1 MAHEGLWEQLE
12 KLDPHRTA
20 KRAKCKYHKAPE
32 RYIIKFLNSEY
43 VVNLGDRDISILE
56 KEPRTRQAEFLE
68 QLCLLAYLIHAK
80 DLPLANKL
88 VRAESFPGGQFF
100 FRGLHS
106 LPTDKL
112 KATFGNQPEN
122 LYQAA
127 KRFDVQRCDFGDA
140 SIRFNMLPC
149 VPITIVIWA
158 GDEQFD
164 ARASIL
170 FDQTAAEQLPLDALL
185 VCVNLAVDALVKI

>member
-1 MAHEGLWEQLE
+1 MAHEELWEKLE
-12 KLDPHRTA
+12 KLDANQTA
-20 KRAKCKYHKAPE
+20 RRAGCKYHKNPE

-43 VVNLGDRDISILE
+43 VVNFGERNIFILE
-56 KEPRTRQAEFLE
+56 NDKQAQQAEFLE
-68 QLCLLAYLIHAK
+68 HICLLAYLIRAK

-100 FRGLHS
+100 FRGLHR

-112 KATFGNQPEN
+112 KKTFGSQPEN

-127 KRFDVQRCDFGDA
+127 KRFDIQRCDFGDV
-140 SIRFNMLPC
+140 SIRFNVLPR
-149 VPITIVIWA
+149 VPLTIVIWA
-158 GDEQFD
+158 SDEQFD

-170 FDQTAAEQLPLDALL
+170 FDQTTAEQLPLDALL
-185 VCVNLAVDALVKI
+185 VCVNLSVDALVKI